1 MTKQKEETVL
11 EQVVDQEAVEK
22 QAEVEVKP
30 QEEQQQSE
38 VSKNTID
45 EDGTIKIDLRKND
58 NLNPTDEKVEEE
70 VKEEKEE
77 EVTQVLQ
84 EVTDEEVGETVEQE
98 VEKLEDQV
106 EQALVEADAGID
118 LPENIQKVVDFI
130 NETGGSLED
139 YVNLNKNYEDI
150 DDIQLLKEYY
160 KVEKPYLDSSD
171 IDLLLEDF
179 SYDSELDDERTV
191 KKAKLAFKEEVNK
204 AKQSLN
210 KKKDKYYE
218 EIKAG
223 SKLTSDQQKAVDF
236 FNRYKEENEEV
247 SKIADK
253 QSKIFLNKT
262 EQVFSDKFKGFEY
275 NVGEKRFR
283 FNVKN
288 ANEVKQSQSDINNFV
303 KKFLTDD
310 NTMGDAKGYH
320 KALFTAMNS
329 DAIANHFYE
338 QGKADAIKQSIS
350 RSKNVDMKPRGV
362 HEKTTDV
369 GGTKYRVVSGDD
381 SSSLKIKIKK

>member
-1 MTKQKEETVL
+1 MSESKENIE
-11 EQVVDQEAVEK
+11 
-22 QAEVEVKP
+22 
-30 QEEQQQSE
+30 
-38 VSKNTID
+38 
-45 EDGTIKIDLRKND
+45 
-58 NLNPTDEKVEEE
+58 EKVN
-70 VKEEKEE
+70 
-77 EVTQVLQ
+77 
-84 EVTDEEVGETVEQE
+84 
-98 VEKLEDQV
+98 EDQV

-320 KALFTAMNS
+320 KAIFTAMNS